1 MTTLREQ
8 LDNCNY
14 LLARART
21 AVGAIDRIW
30 LAGNGDAVR
39 RFSEHRDKMVKQI
52 ASTRTHLRAV

>member
-1 MTTLREQ
+1 MTTLRER

-14 LLARART
+14 LLARAR
-21 AVGAIDRIW
+21 

-39 RFSEHRDKMVKQI
+39 RFSEHRDKLVKQI